1 MKTIHITD
9 HAKERYVERIMN
21 AEKVD
26 IPRMV
31 DQYNDKIY
39 DDITK
44 MVKFGDLVYTGIN
57 PAQKHRKNNTLVNIY
72 LCNNWIVILDVAEN
86 LVITLYEKDC
96 EDTTVK
102 AMFDEYYAAKT
113 AAKAIGDKLN
123 PENAQIISEIKENDL
138 KMQQLSAEIT
148 RLRSTNNRL
157 RKQMDS
163 NYGKI
168 KGAEIKAT
176 QLFERIVTKQR

>member
-57 PAQKHRKNNTLVNIY
+57 PAQKHRKNNTLVKRFYQLQNMY
-72 LCNNWIVILDVAEN
+72 VVN
-86 LVITLYEKDC
+86 YSKEKS
-96 EDTTVK
+96 K
-102 AMFDEYYAAKT
+102 YKY
-113 AAKAIGDKLN
+113 
-123 PENAQIISEIKENDL
+123 
-138 KMQQLSAEIT
+138 
-148 RLRSTNNRL
+148 
-157 RKQMDS
+157 
-163 NYGKI
+163 
-168 KGAEIKAT
+168 
-176 QLFERIVTKQR
+176 

>member
-57 PAQKHRKNNTLVNIY
+57 PAQKYRKNNTLVNIY

-86 LVITLYEKDC
+86 LDYHTL
-96 EDTTVK
+96 
-102 AMFDEYYAAKT
+102 
-113 AAKAIGDKLN
+113 
-123 PENAQIISEIKENDL
+123 
-138 KMQQLSAEIT
+138 
-148 RLRSTNNRL
+148 
-157 RKQMDS
+157 
-163 NYGKI
+163 
-168 KGAEIKAT
+168 
-176 QLFERIVTKQR
+176 

>member
-1 MKTIHITD
+1 
-9 HAKERYVERIMN
+9 MN

-86 LVITLYEKDC
+86 LVITLYEKNC

-113 AAKAIGDKLN
+113 EAETIGDKLN

-148 RLRSTNNRL
+148 RLRSANNRL

-176 QLFERIVTKQR
+176 QLFDRIVTKQR